1 MAFCTL
7 QEKFFKVLLTF
18 FEHCFC
24 FFINWF
30 KFYRFF
36 QICHF
41 LVFQAFFETFDK
53 CSQVSPQLFD
63 VCFQFF
69 NFICSFFNF
78 ALFALLKQFSEVD
91 DFFFTC
97 ETFFLKFQLFSL
109 IDNLTNVWTPFLD
122 SFRFSIF
129 KRILYIRGPILYSR
143 GFFWKF
149 DDTCFSFEFFFK
161 NLLISFYHFSQQCI
175 IFRISEVFWCYP
187 KGFF

>member
-24 FFINWF
+24 FFYNWF

-36 QICHF
+36 QICNF
-41 LVFQAFFETFDK
+41 LVFQAFSKLSIIVLRFLLKFLMF
-53 CSQVSPQLFD
+53 V
-63 VCFQFF
+63 F

-78 ALFALLKQFSEVD
+78 ALFALLKHFSEID

-97 ETFFLKFQLFSL
+97 ETFCLKFQLSSL
-109 IDNLTNVWTPFLD
+109 IDNLTNFWTPFLN
-122 SFRFSIF
+122 SFCFSIF
-129 KRILYIRGPILYSR
+129 KRILYNRGPILNSR

-149 DDTCFSFEFFFK
+149 DDTCTSFKFFFK
-161 NLLISFYHFSQQCI
+161 NLLFSFYRFSQQCL

-187 KGFF
+187 